1 MDIVVLY
8 FVVIVDFVIKIFDK
22 KKRNVVLRYMD
33 IIIVISMVDI
43 YIWLLKIYW

>member
-8 FVVIVDFVIKIFDK
+8 FVIIVDFVIKIFDK

-43 YIWLLKIYW
+43 YNWLLKIYW

>member
-43 YIWLLKIYW
+43 YNWLLKIYW